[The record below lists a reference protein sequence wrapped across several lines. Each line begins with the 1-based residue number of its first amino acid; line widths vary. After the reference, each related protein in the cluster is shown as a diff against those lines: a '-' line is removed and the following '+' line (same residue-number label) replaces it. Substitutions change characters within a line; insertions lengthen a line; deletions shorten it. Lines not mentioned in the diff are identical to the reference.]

1 MLPEQ
6 TRNPSSGWKIRPAV
20 FSENIS
26 GDGLKGVNESTPAAS
41 RKHLTFNRSVGV
53 KVTGILNPAMTRA
66 TIFA

>member
-26 GDGLKGVNESTPAAS
+26 VGRVEGRQREHAS
-41 RKHLTFNRSVGV
+41 YQQKRLTFNRSVGV
-53 KVTGILNPAMTRA
+53 KVTGILKPAMTRA